1 MKPQVDTREARI
13 VFQNA
18 LAHATK
24 IMIHNS
30 PGKEINV
37 DDVIKL
43 AKHIAI
49 EVIKIGTPK

>member
-1 MKPQVDTREARI
+1 MKPDAREAKI
-13 VFQNA
+13 IMQNA